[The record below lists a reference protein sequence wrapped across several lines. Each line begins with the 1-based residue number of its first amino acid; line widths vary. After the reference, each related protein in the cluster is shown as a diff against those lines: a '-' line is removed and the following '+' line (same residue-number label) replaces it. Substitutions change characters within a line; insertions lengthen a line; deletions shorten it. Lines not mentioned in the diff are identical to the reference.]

1 MYLQRNIYD
10 KYYMCDRACAATP
23 SLSLSLSED
32 DDIIQVTTGSIGLK
46 YNVLS
51 VC

>member
-1 MYLQRNIYD
+1 MYLQRNIND

-23 SLSLSLSED
+23 QLSLSEN